1 MFNFF
6 ESDGE
11 LAQRENN
18 EAQAE
23 ASKANALDHLA
34 HDVIGKSFHS
44 DEFNKAYDATR
55 DFKSGQDAGKEAGF
69 FGQLAHD
76 LTKDSNS
83 KAHNDGFANGV
94 DNKPSAFS
102 GSGSA
107 SSGGTPS
114 SPGPSSAPSHS
125 ASNSSDSGYDG
136 GGSSYDS
143 VGSSYGGTSRSAES
157 LRQKMKSGTGMN
169 VWEGALMLLW
179 LPFRAIGWFFL
190 LLFAYP
196 VPTIG
201 CCVVLAFIINGLLQT
216 SRPVTGSFPA
226 AVNNAGTSR
235 VISDEHFPQ
244 TRTDYLTA
252 STIDGW
258 SYSGV
263 RYALNEMYARDG
275 YEFKRG
281 PLRHQF
287 QKFSWYHP
295 IPGRTSANIEANFT
309 PIETANQHLLAQRR
323 NALTRAGRAIK

>member
-1 MFNFF
+1 MFNLF
-6 ESDGE
+6 EGDGE
-11 LAQRENN
+11 RAQRENN

-34 HDVIGKSFHS
+34 HDVIGKSFRS
-44 DEFNKAYDATR
+44 DEFNKAFDATR

-94 DNKPSAFS
+94 DNKPSASS
-102 GSGSA
+102 GSGSP
-107 SSGGTPS
+107 SSVGTPS
-114 SPGPSSAPSHS
+114 SPGPSSAPIHS
-125 ASNSSDSGYDG
+125 ASSVSDSGYDG
-136 GGSSYDS
+136 GGSSYDAA
-143 VGSSYGGTSRSAES
+143 GSSYGGTSRSAANS
-157 LRQKMKSGTGMN
+157 RQTKPEMGMN
-169 VWEGALMLLW
+169 VWQGAWMLVC
-179 LPFRAIGWFFL
+179 LPFRAAGMFLL

-201 CCVVLAFIINGLLQT
+201 GCVVLAFIINGLLQT
-216 SRPVTGSFPA
+216 SRPGTGSSPA
-226 AVNNAGTSR
+226 AVYDGGTSQAM
-235 VISDEHFPQ
+235 SGEHFPQ
-244 TRTDYLTA
+244 TRTGYLTA
-252 STIDGW
+252 STIGGW

-281 PLRHQF
+281 PIRHQF

-295 IPGRTSANIEANFT
+295 VPGRTSANIEANFT
-309 PIETANQHLLAQRR
+309 PIEAANQRLLAQRR
-323 NALTRAGRAIK
+323 NALTRAGQAMK